1 MQAVEWLQ
9 EGRTWLVQNGLEF
22 VQSLLAFI
30 VILIIGKV
38 IISMTCKV
46 VYRVLHNAD
55 RVSEILE
62 NFAVDTLAKVLWILV
77 LLVSISSFGVD
88 IAPLIAGLGVT
99 GFILGFAFQESL
111 GNLAA
116 GLMILLNEPFRVGD
130 VIEAA
135 GVSGSVQEMNLMAT
149 TLASPDNKKIMVPN
163 RNIWGGNITNY
174 SAMETRRVD
183 LVVGISYAANIGH
196 AINTISTVVNAHE
209 LVHGEP
215 EPVIQVVEMADS
227 SVNLVVR
234 PWCNTADYWT
244 VFFDL
249 QRNMKEAL
257 DAENIE
263 IPFPQVDVH
272 HHNQQA

>member
-9 EGRTWLVQNGLEF
+9 EGRTWLIQNGLEF
-22 VQSLLAFI
+22 AQSLLAFI
-30 VILIIGKV
+30 VILIIGK
-38 IISMTCKV
+38 IAISMTCKV

-62 NFAVDTLAKVLWILV
+62 KFTVDTLAKVLWILV
-77 LLVSISSFGVD
+77 LLVGISSFGVD
-88 IAPLIAGLGVT
+88 VGPLIAGLGVT

-116 GLMILLNEPFRVGD
+116 GLMLLLNEPFKVGD
-130 VIEAA
+130 FVEAA
-135 GVSGSVQEMNLMAT
+135 GVSGAVQEMNLMAT
-149 TLASPDNKKIMVPN
+149 TLTSPDNKKIMVPN

-196 AINTISTVVNAHE
+196 ATTTIQKVVNGHD
-209 LVHGEP
+209 LVIDDP
-215 EPVIQVVEMADS
+215 EPVIEVVEMAGS

-249 QRNMKEAL
+249 QRAVKEAL
-257 DAENIE
+257 DAEGIE
-263 IPFPQVDVH
+263 IPFPQLDVH
-272 HHNQQA
+272 HHNQA